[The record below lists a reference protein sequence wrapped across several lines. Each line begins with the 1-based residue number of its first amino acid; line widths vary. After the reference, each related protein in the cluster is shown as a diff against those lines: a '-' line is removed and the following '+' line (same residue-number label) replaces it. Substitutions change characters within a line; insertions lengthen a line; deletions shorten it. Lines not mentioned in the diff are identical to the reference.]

1 MVISRQSSR
10 VYFVTVTRNSEETDL
25 DAEQAKL
32 PPYSLERV
40 QVLCNETEQALA
52 DNEEKMKVLAERE
65 IPSLRAALKEVNTD
79 MEFSKVMLNTEATAG
94 EKLMLLQGLGA
105 GVQSRRNLRMARCAA
120 RVLRGNL
127 SRTGRQ
133 RAYTVEQQR
142 FLCLV
147 RAYMQ
152 ALYAAQV

>member
-1 MVISRQSSR
+1 M
-10 VYFVTVTRNSEETDL
+10 

-40 QVLCNETEQALA
+40 QVLCDETEQALA
-52 DNEEKMKVLAERE
+52 DNEEKNESACRERNPFVACSLERGEYRHGILQSNAEYG
-65 IPSLRAALKEVNTD
+65 
-79 MEFSKVMLNTEATAG
+79 ATAG
-94 EKLMLLQGLGA
+94 EKLMLLQGWA
-105 GVQSRRNLRMARCAA
+105 PASRVGEISEWLDAQH
-120 RVLRGNL
+120 VYYEVTL